1 MSQNN
6 TISVKAKNIVDNFI
20 NKNWSRSNSI
30 SRTDVMK
37 HVIVT
42 LYAQI
47 PNAKAELIQPFK
59 DCIFDLSEHFTQEEI
74 ELICNEASA
83 IIRYCYEF
91 ADVMGHIDFD
101 DDSELVE
108 EIVANDPPYSIYK
121 TPKSLIELC
130 MRLSGR
136 PKENEKVFMPYGDIA
151 DYALYN
157 PNAEYKMECE
167 GYPAEK
173 NEIYIS
179 NRVNS
184 YCQLLLDSQGVKSE
198 TIYDDCSS
206 DCVLS
211 HLSTQADYIF
221 AFNPTLNQ
229 SQHKTLYICDG
240 MWANPQKVTSY
251 DLVQTIAYCS
261 AFIKSGKCLDFVLPI
276 DYLKDKEFWYIF
288 EVLLRMK
295 KSVFSTMIISLP
307 SMEFGDSYVKT
318 FLLHIEKDRGQGGM
332 IRLIDATS
340 AEFSINNGFTET
352 GKNSLFNFDTRKEM
366 FSITNPNH
374 YQRRGINVDFL
385 MEVIDAKE
393 CNAKYEDCIDCT
405 HIEGE
410 VDYIAFKYFIDK
422 KLPKLSEGEK
432 YIPVGELVDVI
443 ESINYESL
451 LSDPSLNWKE
461 SVYGPIRG
469 TYVQGERLSG
479 DYLNCDINLKNDICS
494 AFCIGKKIV
503 KSPCLVIGTTATGAL
518 TFGKTKVKD
527 KYIVVDEDVVAL
539 KLKGNAITED
549 YLLREL
555 TKDYCT
561 MQVLLLSDTDDSE
574 GAKFFNTKNIV
585 DVKIAVPSLEEQ
597 ERRCKEDVHR
607 ILEETRKNLNE
618 ADRQL
623 LQSAEEFK
631 RDVHMKKH
639 AIGQTLFN
647 LSNWWD
653 LLQKARKEGNGIVD
667 DSQEVGKKRK
677 TKVVDIYSN
686 IQMAL
691 EKLQMQVDSFWR
703 ADGLQVESVSLT
715 TFVKEYIKEHQS
727 PLFVYEYDSIS
738 TLANNNVPKVAFSKQ
753 ALMMVFDN
761 IINNACSHG
770 FENKASESNIVKIEV
785 QMDNGLPYIVISN
798 NGNSVHEKIS
808 SEDVFTYGRFSKSGQ
823 AHYGIGGY
831 EVRNL
836 MRVFQGEAEF
846 ISTPQ
851 EDFPVS
857 YKLSFRKVSNNV

>member
-20 NKNWSRSNSI
+20 NNNWSRSSSI

-37 HVIVT
+37 HTIVT
-42 LYAQI
+42 LYAQM
-47 PNAKAELIQPFK
+47 PKAKAELIQPFK
-59 DCIFDLSEHFTQEEI
+59 DCIFDLREHFTQEEI
-74 ELICNEASA
+74 EIISNEASA

-91 ADVMGHIDFD
+91 ADVMHHIDFD

-151 DYALYN
+151 DYAFYN

-167 GYPAEK
+167 GYPTAK
-173 NEIYIS
+173 DEIYIS

-184 YCQLLLDSQGVKSE
+184 YYQLLLDSQGVKSE

-206 DCVLS
+206 DCALS
-211 HLSTQADYIF
+211 HLSDRTDYIF

-229 SQHKTLYICDG
+229 SKHKTLYICDG
-240 MWANPQKVTSY
+240 LWANPQKVTSF

-261 AFIKSGKCLDFVLPI
+261 ALIKPGKCLDFILPI

-288 EVLLRMK
+288 EILFTMK
-295 KSVFSTMIISLP
+295 KSEFSAMVISFP
-307 SMEFGDSYVKT
+307 SMEFGDTYVKT
-318 FLLHIEKDRGQGGM
+318 FLLHIEKNRGQSGI

-340 AEFSINNGFTET
+340 AEFFINNGFTEI
-352 GKNSLFNFDTRKEM
+352 GEKSLFSFETRKEV
-366 FSITNPNH
+366 FSITNPKH
-374 YQRRGINVDFL
+374 YQRGGINVDFL
-385 MEVIDAKE
+385 MEVIDAEE
-393 CNAKYEDCIDCT
+393 CNTKYENCIDCT

-410 VDYIAFKYFIDK
+410 VGYIAFQYFIDK
-422 KLPKLSEGEK
+422 KLPKLSEEEK

-443 ESINYESL
+443 ESVNYESL
-451 LSDPSLNWKE
+451 LSNSSLNWKE

-479 DYLNCDINLKNDICS
+479 DYLNCDINLKNEISS
-494 AFCIGKKIV
+494 AFRIGNKIV
-503 KSPCLVIGTTATGAL
+503 KSPCLVIGTTATGTL
-518 TFGKTKVKD
+518 TFGKIKIKD
-527 KYIVVDEDVVAL
+527 KNILVDEDVIAFNL
-539 KLKGNAITED
+539 KSNAITED

-561 MQVLLLSDTDDSE
+561 MQVSLLSDKGDSE
-574 GAKFFNTKNIV
+574 RGKFFNTKNIV

-607 ILEETRKNLNE
+607 TLEETRKYLKE

-667 DSQEVGKKRK
+667 DSQSVGKIYK

-686 IQMAL
+686 IQMTL

-703 ADGLQVESVSLT
+703 ADGLQVESMSLT
-715 TFVKEYIKEHQS
+715 TFVKEYVKEHQS
-727 PLFVYEYDSIS
+727 PLFVYEYDPNS

-753 ALMMVFDN
+753 ALTMVFDN

-770 FENKASESNIVKIEV
+770 FGNKASESNIVKIEV

-798 NGNSVHEKIS
+798 NGNPVHEKIS
-808 SEDVFTYGRFSKSGQ
+808 SEDVFTYGRSSKSGQ

-836 MRVFQGEAEF
+836 MREFKGEAEF

-857 YKLSFRKVSNNV
+857 YKLSFKEVSNNV